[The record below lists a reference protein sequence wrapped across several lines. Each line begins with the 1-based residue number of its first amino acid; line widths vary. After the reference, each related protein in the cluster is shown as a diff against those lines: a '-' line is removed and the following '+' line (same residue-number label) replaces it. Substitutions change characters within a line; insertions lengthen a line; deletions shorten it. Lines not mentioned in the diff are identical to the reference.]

1 LLRILV
7 LVHLDSLV
15 INVKSLFASL
25 NSLMTLQYA
34 VVTEDVLL
42 QIHVYALPHTKEIN
56 VNILFVLEL
65 FQLKQVPFVVEMELV
80 SLQTIVI
87 AQVDIL
93 EVFVTF
99 THATEN
105 YLMIQ
110 QLVTLM
116 ENVLEKNNV
125 TVTMDTLELIVT

>member
-1 LLRILV
+1 
-7 LVHLDSLV
+7 
-15 INVKSLFASL
+15 
-25 NSLMTLQYA
+25 MTLQYA